1 MFDQVYQLAQ
11 QLFQQHGLVNYSFGF
26 DRAIR
31 RAGLCNY
38 SQKRIT
44 ISRHLVEAGDMHVVE
59 QVLLHEIAHALTG
72 QAAGH
77 GKIWKAKA
85 SELGYL
91 HQRIDGTPLAKQVAK
106 YKGICP
112 GGHEHFRSRQ
122 PARLLSCKLCAPSFS
137 RRYLISWSEN

>member
-1 MFDQVYQLAQ
+1 MFDQVNQLAQ

-106 YKGICP
+106 YKGVCP
-112 GGHEHFRSRQ
+112 GGH
-122 PARLLSCKLCAPSFS
+122 
-137 RRYLISWSEN
+137 